1 VRAILQGG
9 ERNRPKEVRGF
20 IALAA
25 FPVFGLDAGRWLVSA
40 HFRVDITEI
49 IPFAAY

>member
-1 VRAILQGG
+1 MLQGG
-9 ERNRPKEVRGF
+9 ERNRPKEVKGL

-25 FPVFGLDAGRWLVSA
+25 FPVFGMDSGRWLVSA
-40 HFRVDITEI
+40 RFRVDITEI